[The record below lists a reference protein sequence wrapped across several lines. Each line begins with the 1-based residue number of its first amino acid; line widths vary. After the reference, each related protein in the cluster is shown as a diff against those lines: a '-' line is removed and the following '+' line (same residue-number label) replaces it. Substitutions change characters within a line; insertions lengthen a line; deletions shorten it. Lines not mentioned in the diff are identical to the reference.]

1 MVITLKVE
9 TFLLCFEISNL
20 FLSHSE
26 SQGIM
31 AAKAKERD
39 CVTIKNGRK
48 GKKHVANP
56 ILVHSQTSPKPSSSS
71 SPSPS
76 KLSSQMKIL
85 CSLPPTLSYFHFSL
99 FMQDPKNDSNSRYVI
114 YPHSLQHTHLHF
126 MYFIFYFAY

>member
-31 AAKAKERD
+31 AAKAKEKG

-48 GKKHVANP
+48 GKNHVANP

-76 KLSSQMKIL
+76 SSLSSQMKIL

-99 FMQDPKNDSNSRYVI
+99 FMQDPKNDSNSRYVMYI
-114 YPHSLQHTHLHF
+114 SSLTSTHSHTL
-126 MYFIFYFAY
+126 FYFAY